1 MQEAYAKG
9 DRGKFLASADISH
22 ATLRSGD
29 LLEAFYNHFAPAEY
43 KCPYGLAKELQKL
56 ESFRQWQRGAFDC
69 ETWCDRED
77 GSEEFYEMLQI
88 LDGWASD
95 YMFPFHYIGTTDG
108 DGSAFGIWFD
118 WVGCEYQ
125 MMHDDWEKDGDVVYI
140 LPFFASSIPALVG
153 FSHTNE
159 DLREFLHC
167 ELGSGQGVF
176 TLSGQIFW
184 GADIHDHL

>member
-1 MQEAYAKG
+1 MSKLVYFGNNTHQ
-9 DRGKFLASADISH
+9 ASSAS
-22 ATLRSGD
+22 TNR
-29 LLEAFYNHFAPAEY
+29 YP
-43 KCPYGLAKELQKL
+43 
-56 ESFRQWQRGAFDC
+56 SFWDN
-69 ETWCDRED
+69 
-77 GSEEFYEMLQI
+77 
-88 LDGWASD
+88 
-95 YMFPFHYIGTTDG
+95 
-108 DGSAFGIWFD
+108 
-118 WVGCEYQ
+118 
-125 MMHDDWEKDGDVVYI
+125 DGDVVYI